1 AKPHAVATNA
11 TTTAITSHTPNP
23 SVVGQPVTV
32 VFTVHVTN
40 SGSAATSGTVAVD
53 DASGDACSAS
63 VATGTCVLTPTVAGA
78 KALTAIYA
86 GGPDFAGSSDAKS
99 HQVDRAQTTS
109 TIVMAS
115 PDPSVVGQ
123 SVAVAYSVTATAPG
137 AGTPTGT
144 VAAQDGN
151 GATCSGSVATGT
163 CTLAP
168 TTSGTKT
175 FAVRYA
181 GDANFVGSSGTRPHQ
196 VDRAQTSTVITSHTP
211 DPSVVGGR
219 VAVEFAV
226 AVVS

>member
-1 AKPHAVATNA
+1 VAPPGSGTPSGTVTVDDGSGDVCSAAVATA
-11 TTTAITSHTPNP
+11 
-23 SVVGQPVTV
+23 
-32 VFTVHVTN
+32 
-40 SGSAATSGTVAVD
+40 
-53 DASGDACSAS
+53 
-63 VATGTCVLTPTVAGA
+63 TCVLTPTTAGT
-78 KALTAIYA
+78 KTLTAIYA

-109 TIVMAS
+109 TIVTAS

-175 FAVRYA
+175 CAVMYA

-196 VDRAQTSTVITSHTP
+196 VDRAQTS
-211 DPSVVGGR
+211 
-219 VAVEFAV
+219 
-226 AVVS
+226 